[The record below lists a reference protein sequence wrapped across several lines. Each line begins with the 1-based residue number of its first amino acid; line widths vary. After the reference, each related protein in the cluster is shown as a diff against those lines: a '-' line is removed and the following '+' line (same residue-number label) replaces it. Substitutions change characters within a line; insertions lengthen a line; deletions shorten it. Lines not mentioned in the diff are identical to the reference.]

1 MNPFLQIR
9 KAIKRNATFESDDV
23 RTSLLN
29 LLDSLEQDVSDVP
42 DEDELFD
49 FSASTERYLDELKEN
64 LQISDEKTDDA
75 DDAKNDDEGN
85 GEE

>member
-1 MNPFLQIR
+1 MKPFLQIR

-42 DEDELFD
+42 DDDEIFD
-49 FSASTERYLDELKEN
+49 FSASTERYSDELKEN
-64 LQISDEKTDDA
+64 LQISDKKTDDIS
-75 DDAKNDDEGN
+75 DDDVRD

>member
-1 MNPFLQIR
+1 MKPFLQIR

-42 DEDELFD
+42 DDDEIFD
-49 FSASTERYLDELKEN
+49 FSASTERYSDELKEN
-64 LQISDEKTDDA
+64 LQISDKKTDDISN
-75 DDAKNDDEGN
+75 DDARD